1 MAALSAA
8 HPPHS
13 PHSPMPRIYCSAP
26 LSEHTPLDLPQEAA
40 KHCQV
45 LRLQPLEGLTLF
57 DGRGG
62 EYDAQIVEMGRQSVR
77 VLVQTHRPI
86 ERENKH
92 HVHLIVGM
100 PANERMDW
108 LVEKATELGVQR
120 ITPVMSTRSV
130 LRLSGERAVKK
141 QLHWHGVALGACAQS
156 GRNQIPL
163 IDVPL
168 SLASWCDHAA
178 AKPLVQDE
186 SQDPS
191 VGESPPLKKLLSTRL
206 LEPEHD
212 GMDIPHD
219 WRQPQRLQVMS
230 GPEGGFTLEEE
241 LMLQGL
247 GFEPCSLGPRVL
259 RAETAALVALARW
272 GNA

>member
-1 MAALSAA
+1 
-8 HPPHS
+8 
-13 PHSPMPRIYCSAP
+13 MPRIYCSAP

-77 VLVQTHRPI
+77 VLVHAHHPI

-141 QLHWHGVALGACAQS
+141 QLHWRGVALGACAQS
-156 GRNQIPL
+156 GRNQIPW
-163 IDVPL
+163 IDEPL
-168 SLASWCDHAA
+168 SLASWCEQAA

-186 SQDPS
+186 AKGPS
-191 VGESPPLKKLLSTRL
+191 EGESPLLKKLLSTRL
-206 LEPEHD
+206 LEREHD
-212 GMDIPHD
+212 GMDTPGPARAPTSPTPPD

-241 LMLQGL
+241 LVLQGL

>member
-1 MAALSAA
+1 
-8 HPPHS
+8 
-13 PHSPMPRIYCSAP
+13 MPRIYCSTP
-26 LSEHTPLDLPQEAA
+26 LSEHSPCDLPQEAA

-45 LRLQPLEGLTLF
+45 LRLQPLESLTLF

-62 EYDAQIVEMGRQSVR
+62 EYRAQIVEMGRQSVR
-77 VLVQTHRPI
+77 VLVHAHHPI

-92 HVHLIVGM
+92 QVQLIVGM

-130 LRLSGERAVKK
+130 LRLSGERAAKK
-141 QLHWHGVALGACAQS
+141 QLHWRGVALGACAQS

-163 IDVPL
+163 IDEPL
-168 SLASWCDHAA
+168 SLASWCAQA
-178 AKPLVQDE
+178 SVKPLVQDE
-186 SQDPS
+186 ARDMALH
-191 VGESPPLKKLLSTRL
+191 ESPPIKKLLSTRL
-206 LEPEHD
+206 LALEHD
-212 GMDIPHD
+212 AIDTQVHALAPTSNTTPD

-259 RAETAALVALARW
+259 RAETAALVALALW